1 MLDIISVGPGEA
13 VLLTDDA
20 KQAIDRADA
29 VWCAARHAVFVPPEK
44 ARPLSPLEGAIEQMR
59 LSSDAGQSAAVLVS
73 GDAGL
78 YSLLEMLKRKIGG
91 DFCVCIRASA
101 PCSSLPRGWA
111 FRGRTRKSSPRM
123 AEHFQKARCATPC
136 GRIGRRFAFSTRR
149 TILRGCGRA

>member
-29 VWCAARHAVFVPPEK
+29 VWCAARHAVLVPPEK

-78 YSLLEMLKRKIGG
+78 FHTFMGIPAILAGILTQLSLYSINLRILGGKANMAVSVNNYPLIVSARNARAMSLSNPFIILAALAVAVKLKY
-91 DFCVCIRASA
+91 V
-101 PCSSLPRGWA
+101 
-111 FRGRTRKSSPRM
+111 
-123 AEHFQKARCATPC
+123 
-136 GRIGRRFAFSTRR
+136 
-149 TILRGCGRA
+149 